1 MAFSNPKHYR
11 FRVVTGCVAALLC
24 SSALA
29 AVTPPPLPPGSSMVK
44 VQGGLNDVERKR
56 QERAHHHK
64 LHFKKDVTHDDT
76 LDAVMGTQPQGK
88 TTKAMK

>member
-1 MAFSNPKHYR
+1 
-11 FRVVTGCVAALLC
+11 
-24 SSALA
+24 
-29 AVTPPPLPPGSSMVK
+29 MVK